1 MTQIPSPSVCRGP
14 NIVRG
19 GFQLSPDLF
28 CFLLPEP
35 MSGAHSHVTYKTR
48 STQKRSDQALEPI
61 WLVSCRAVGFW
72 FSIWF
77 RCHMMHTGSKT
88 LFFERHNPLL
98 YHAWSMGRR
107 CARHAEDPGNSTNR
121 KSNLTG
127 FMCNWAAYWNKRGP
141 VPLHWVLIPGPS
153 QATGAGWREFF
164 LWTDKRMLRISLLIK
179 HVSNIFL
186 NSALFTSIF
195 TGEQSSSSSSSFL
208 VLCYVSP
215 GMSSPSVE
223 QHETG
228 KYVDHAVRK
237 IQTQR
242 GTHSSKRRSA
252 GGVKPH
258 LYHWP
263 CQLKK
268 KCWCRGCYFWK
279 PAQTAASVTHP
290 LVSLNL

>member
-1 MTQIPSPSVCRGP
+1 MWHIKPEAPKKGATRLWSQFDWLAAGLWA
-14 NIVRG
+14 
-19 GFQLSPDLF
+19 FDFLF
-28 CFLLPEP
+28 DFN
-35 MSGAHSHVTYKTR
+35 VTWCTPA
-48 STQKRSDQALEPI
+48 QKH
-61 WLVSCRAVGFW
+61 F
-72 FSIWF
+72 
-77 RCHMMHTGSKT
+77 
-88 LFFERHNPLL
+88 FFERHNPLL

-121 KSNLTG
+121 KSNITG

-141 VPLHWVLIPGPS
+141 VQLHRVLIPGPS

-164 LWTDKRMLRISLLIK
+164 LWTDKMMLRISLLIK

-242 GTHSSKRRSA
+242 GTHSSKRRSVS
-252 GGVKPH
+252 GVKPH

>member
-1 MTQIPSPSVCRGP
+1 MWHIKPEAPKKGATRLWSQFDWLAAGLWA
-14 NIVRG
+14 
-19 GFQLSPDLF
+19 FDFLF
-28 CFLLPEP
+28 DFN
-35 MSGAHSHVTYKTR
+35 VTWCTPA
-48 STQKRSDQALEPI
+48 QKH
-61 WLVSCRAVGFW
+61 F
-72 FSIWF
+72 
-77 RCHMMHTGSKT
+77 
-88 LFFERHNPLL
+88 FFERHNPLL

-121 KSNLTG
+121 KSNITG

-141 VPLHWVLIPGPS
+141 VPLHRVLIPGPS

-228 KYVDHAVRK
+228 KYVDHAVRRYK
-237 IQTQR
+237 HN
-242 GTHSSKRRSA
+242 GGPTHQSVALLAVWNRTFTIGRVSWRRSVDA
-252 GGVKPH
+252 GVVISESR
-258 LYHWP
+258 LR
-263 CQLKK
+263 QLHPSPIHS
-268 KCWCRGCYFWK
+268 CRWIY
-279 PAQTAASVTHP
+279 S
-290 LVSLNL
+290 NLSPFSWL